1 MSPIDA
7 VSLVSIGISAIA
19 ILISLASVVVSVE
32 ARQRAEAAQRRTR
45 ELTDLSVRVES
56 AAPSI
61 TCPVCGRASHHPD
74 YVRHGYCAAC
84 NAFTTGLFSQ
94 P

>member
-1 MSPIDA
+1 MSESDVASI
-7 VSLVSIGISAIA
+7 VSIGMSAIA
-19 ILISLASVVVSVE
+19 ILISLGSVAVSVV